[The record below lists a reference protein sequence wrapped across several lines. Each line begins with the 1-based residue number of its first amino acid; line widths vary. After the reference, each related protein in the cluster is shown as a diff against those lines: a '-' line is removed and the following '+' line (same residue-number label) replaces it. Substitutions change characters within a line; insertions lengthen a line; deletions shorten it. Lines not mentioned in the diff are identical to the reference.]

1 MDDLGLYII
10 IANFESNLNELVFR
24 LKLTSNLLLW
34 MCDIYNDAI

>member
-24 LKLTSNLLLW
+24 LKLTSNLLL
-34 MCDIYNDAI
+34 